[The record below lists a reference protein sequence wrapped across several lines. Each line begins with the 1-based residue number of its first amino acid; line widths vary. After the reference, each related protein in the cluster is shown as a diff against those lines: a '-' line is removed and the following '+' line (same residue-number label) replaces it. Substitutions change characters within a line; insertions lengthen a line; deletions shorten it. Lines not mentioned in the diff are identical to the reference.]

1 LRFGVVVLC
10 CCCMCCVCTAAVLF
24 VLLLYVLFCGFF
36 FLRFGVVVARS
47 LLPLCFVDFMLVRMF
62 FYCFLLPCVALVLAF
77 DLFSRRILKHNMN
90 TRKIYMPDKK
100 KFRFFL
106 KYFFKK
112 SDVALKFYFK
122 F

>member
-62 FYCFLLPCVALVLAF
+62 FLLLLVALCCFGVGLWF
-77 DLFSRRILKHNMN
+77 V
-90 TRKIYMPDKK
+90 
-100 KFRFFL
+100 
-106 KYFFKK
+106 FKK
-112 SDVALKFYFK
+112 NSKA
-122 F
+122 